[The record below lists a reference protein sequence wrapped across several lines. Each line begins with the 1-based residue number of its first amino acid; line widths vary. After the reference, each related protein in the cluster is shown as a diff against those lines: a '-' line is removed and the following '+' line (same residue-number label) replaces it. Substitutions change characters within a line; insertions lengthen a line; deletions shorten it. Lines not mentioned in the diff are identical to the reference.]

1 MEKIIKF
8 GSREIPMAATA
19 GTLRRYR
26 MKFHRDLMVDMM
38 ALGKTMKN
46 GNRNNS
52 NFSRANLE
60 MFENVAY
67 IMARQADP
75 SVPADIEQWLD
86 GFEMFDI
93 WEVLPQILEMW
104 NLETATLVESKKN
117 SVRARGK

>member
-26 MKFHRDLMVDMM
+26 MKFRRDLMVDMM

-67 IMARQADP
+67 IMARR
-75 SVPADIEQWLD
+75 D

-93 WEVLPQILEMW
+93 WEVLLQILEMW
-104 NLETATLVESKKN
+104 NLETSTLVESKKN
-117 SVRARGK
+117 SARARGK